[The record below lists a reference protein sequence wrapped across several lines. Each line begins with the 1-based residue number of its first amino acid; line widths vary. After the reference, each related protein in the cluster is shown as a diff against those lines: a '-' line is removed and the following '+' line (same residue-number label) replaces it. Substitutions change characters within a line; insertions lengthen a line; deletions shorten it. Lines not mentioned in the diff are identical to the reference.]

1 MKAHSDLGHDPM
13 KMCFK
18 HKIRMK
24 VDHKIKDITLQGDVA
39 EFSPCFIRY

>member
-1 MKAHSDLGHDPM
+1 MWKVYVERERGTNVKIFNDSM

-24 VDHKIKDITLQGDVA
+24 VDQKIKDITIV
-39 EFSPCFIRY
+39 

>member
-1 MKAHSDLGHDPM
+1 MWKLYAKRERGTNVKTCNDSM

-24 VDHKIKDITLQGDVA
+24 VDHKIKDITIV
-39 EFSPCFIRY
+39 